1 MQIIRIGWV
10 ICFVLFCSLTSL
22 VAYYFFPQP
31 PSIQLTDSE
40 YLYFYKLKSPHSEN
54 NLDGDTEMNI
64 SEQSFTLDKMRSLL
78 FESDF
83 QQLSSAANGVVFNEF
98 TNYLISKGYG
108 EYRIVSSQE
117 MRIICDFNQEIERQ
131 HFFFISS
138 NPCSMFYKL
147 NQNELQ
153 ESFWIARE

>member
-1 MQIIRIGWV
+1 
-10 ICFVLFCSLTSL
+10 
-22 VAYYFFPQP
+22 
-31 PSIQLTDSE
+31 
-40 YLYFYKLKSPHSEN
+40 
-54 NLDGDTEMNI
+54 MNI